1 MSSLAWIPQLPAGP
15 GLSLSVFAVEG
26 SCAQDELFL
35 PSIPWKAGDRSPKLP
50 VQGCDPT
57 RLCGRDT
64 GGHWGSV
71 APCQGVGCHQWSSPA
86 PCAWFICQDLVSLPC
101 WALPELVAALVTA
114 GAVLCPGLCSQLLSG
129 RQSSLLEGRVC
140 EAGTESRGGDLCPE
154 LSRAC
159 PALAQQG

>member
-50 VQGCDPT
+50 VRGCDPT

-114 GAVLCPGLCSQLLSG
+114 GAVPVSWAVFPAALREAELTPG
-129 RQSSLLEGRVC
+129 REGVQGWHR
-140 EAGTESRGGDLCPE
+140 EQRGGFVP
-154 LSRAC
+154 
-159 PALAQQG
+159 

>member
-114 GAVLCPGLCSQLLSG
+114 GAVPVSWAVFPAALREAELTPG
-129 RQSSLLEGRVC
+129 REGVRGWHR
-140 EAGTESRGGDLCPE
+140 EQRGGFVP
-154 LSRAC
+154 
-159 PALAQQG
+159 